1 MMVDLCP
8 VTDEDLVFACY
19 KQKIISLS
27 LKNKQMKKINLH
39 GTIMAIAITFAVASC
54 NKTQDKMV
62 QQDAHPAN
70 VTNNM
75 IAENGANPDE
85 ASITTNMSTTE
96 ARRSSSNSQM
106 SGHYLYTESNEAG
119 MNNIMVYQI
128 KYNGSLQWS
137 SNTASGGV
145 GTGAP
150 LGSQG
155 ALALSNDNMDE
166 NGNIQSSSQD
176 DAMKSHNNKRW
187 LFAVNAGS
195 NSVSSFKVNRD
206 GSLTL
211 MSTANSWGKNP
222 NSLSVHGN
230 MLYVLNH
237 GSNNIHG
244 FWVGNDGKLTDI
256 DGSTRPLST
265 TGVDAPQISFTPDG
279 NFVVVPEKATNII
292 GTFRIKDNGRAGAG
306 NFNPS
311 VGHTPF
317 GFGFSRDYMIVS
329 NAEMGASGAGSGT
342 SYIIGGNGK
351 IKDINGARPNYQSAP
366 CWVAIAKYGRFAYM
380 TNTASNNVSSYYVAP
395 WGGLYLVE
403 SDAGETGKGPLDI
416 VVAANNYYVYALNSG
431 THDISGFHRMFF
443 GKLGALSTTKGLPAP
458 ATGLATF

>member
-1 MMVDLCP
+1 
-8 VTDEDLVFACY
+8 
-19 KQKIISLS
+19 
-27 LKNKQMKKINLH
+27 MKKINLQ
-39 GTIMAIAITFAVASC
+39 GMLIAIAITFAVASC
-54 NKTQDKMV
+54 NKTQDKSAIG
-62 QQDAHPAN
+62 DANPAN
-70 VTNNM
+70 LTDSM
-75 IAENGANPDE
+75 MSENGANPDE
-85 ASITTNMSTTE
+85 VSITQNMSAIE
-96 ARRSSSNSQM
+96 ARGISGNSRM

-119 MNNIMVYQI
+119 MNNILVYQI

-150 LGSQG
+150 LGSEG
-155 ALALSNDNMDE
+155 ALALSSDN
-166 NGNIQSSSQD
+166 S
-176 DAMKSHNNKRW
+176 W

-195 NSVSSFKVNRD
+195 NSVSSFKVKRD

-237 GSNNIHG
+237 GSDNIHG

-256 DGSTRPLST
+256 ASSTMPLST

-279 NFVVVPEKATNII
+279 DFVVVPEKATNII
-292 GTFRIKDNGRAGAG
+292 GTFKIKNNGAAGAG

-311 VGHTPF
+311 VGNTPF
-317 GFGFSRDYMIVS
+317 GFGFSRNYMIVS
-329 NAEMGASGAGSGT
+329 NAEMGAAGAGTGT
-342 SYIIGGNGK
+342 SYIIAGNGK
-351 IKDINGARPNYQSAP
+351 IKDVNGARPDYQTAP
-366 CWVAIAKYGRFAYM
+366 CWVGMAKYGRFAYM
-380 TNTASNNVSSYYVAP
+380 TNTATNNISSYYVAP

-403 SDAGETGKGPLDI
+403 SDAAETGTGPLDI
-416 VVAANNYYVYALNSG
+416 VVDANNYYVYALNSV
-431 THDISGFHRMFF
+431 THNISGFHRMFF
-443 GKLGALSTTKGLPAP
+443 GKLGALGTTEGLPTP

>member
-1 MMVDLCP
+1 
-8 VTDEDLVFACY
+8 
-19 KQKIISLS
+19 
-27 LKNKQMKKINLH
+27 MKKNNLQR
-39 GTIMAIAITFAVASC
+39 TLLAIAITFAVASC

-70 VTNNM
+70 VTNDM

-85 ASITTNMSTTE
+85 ASITTNMSAIE
-96 ARRSSSNSQM
+96 ARGSSGNSRM

-119 MNNIMVYQI
+119 INNIMAYQI
-128 KYNGSLQWS
+128 KYDGSLQWS

-145 GTGAP
+145 GAGAP

-155 ALALSNDNMDE
+155 ALVLSNDN
-166 NGNIQSSSQD
+166 
-176 DAMKSHNNKRW
+176 RW
-187 LFAVNAGS
+187 LFAVNSGS
-195 NSVSSFKVNRD
+195 NSVSSFRVNKD

-211 MSTANSWGKNP
+211 MSTANSRGKNP
-222 NSLSVHGN
+222 NSVSMHGN
-230 MLYVLNH
+230 KLYVLNH
-237 GSNNIHG
+237 GSDNIHG

-256 DGSTRPLST
+256 DGSTQPLSS

-292 GTFRIKDNGRAGAG
+292 GTFRVKNNGTADAG

-311 VGHTPF
+311 VGNTPF
-317 GFGFSRDYMIVS
+317 GFGFSRNYMIVS
-329 NAEMGASGAGSGT
+329 NAEMGGAGAGSGT

-403 SDAGETGKGPLDI
+403 SNAGTTGTGPLDI

-431 THDISGFHRMFF
+431 THNISGFHRMFF
-443 GKLGALSTTKGLPAP
+443 GKLGALGTTEGLPVS